1 MVIAIKIIT
10 AILLIISLPVLVI
23 NVYVFI
29 KRMNGDL

>member
-1 MVIAIKIIT
+1 MVIAIEIIT
-10 AILLIISLPVLVI
+10 AILLIISLQVLVI